1 MPEIQRILVPIN
13 GTTESFKALHLA
25 CELATIYGAEIHL
38 LLVTYFSA
46 KTDDYAVNTSWL
58 ETPLTGSVSHF
69 VDAIFQRAYDYFPQN
84 HRTNLKV
91 STYHLSG
98 QPALEI
104 LKFIHAHDIDL
115 IIMGCRKMS
124 FFSSILNGSTS
135 RQLLEKADCPIIIAK

>member
-1 MPEIQRILVPIN
+1 MPEVQRILVPIN
-13 GTTESFKALHLA
+13 GTTESFKALELA
-25 CELATIYGAEIHL
+25 CQIATIYDAEIDL
-38 LLVTYFSA
+38 LLVTYFST
-46 KTDDYAVNTSWL
+46 KTDDYAVKASWL
-58 ETPLTGSVSHF
+58 ETPLMGSVSHF
-69 VDAIFQRAYDYFPQN
+69 IDAVFQRAYEYFPKKY
-84 HRTNLKV
+84 RANLKV

-104 LKFIHAHDIDL
+104 LEFTKIHNIDL